1 MPAMYLCIQ
10 HEERQTA
17 GKMAELQDFMLE
29 VESNRE
35 EAIRIAGIVASKL
48 ESKQTTL
55 IEIVTSLGE
64 YINDEDPS
72 IRGKAVSYLT
82 AVIKALPE
90 KFLSRQQIQVLT
102 TFYCA
107 RIEDGGAITGLRTL
121 QAQDRFEKFM
131 AQDTFRALYQH
142 STEFRGR
149 PQSQR
154 LQVLH
159 LLNEL
164 MIKNRAALREM
175 NDESL
180 IGIVDL
186 VSGERDPRNLM
197 VVFSILKVVMME
209 WDISGH
215 TQELFD
221 AAYNYFP
228 ITFRPPPNDPYG
240 VTAQDLKDRLQA
252 CITSTPLFA
261 PHAFPS
267 LLDKLDSTSAN
278 VKRDAL
284 RALGG
289 CIESYSPSTIARYA
303 ITIWDCL
310 KFEILNAQDEI
321 LPEESLRVLHA
332 LASKLSMTST
342 GAKKSPLAQF
352 LKPITNECIEQLRE
366 PLQKQAKPARHILSS
381 LSSASVSSFTLIAE
395 AIVRQLIDI
404 YQNADSISKQR
415 EILETFAELFKSAV
429 TVFGTWSTI
438 TADSSLTNPLVSY
451 KDGLTEIF
459 SKSLMSSAKDE
470 TSFRLSA
477 LRGLI
482 ELSIL
487 PNFLQDNEI
496 GLFVQY
502 FDDILLHE
510 RSSAQEE
517 LRKETIRALAQISKH
532 KPQLIID
539 ITFPA
544 LLATLPDVDNEA
556 DESYLR
562 SLDNL
567 ARISTE
573 KEVFNT
579 LVRRLLSKLDVIIC
593 PANKSSST
601 YTGAILMTI
610 LYAMEHREDL
620 ERDPNLNFYYEKIV
634 QSLCSRVAKASTGG
648 GSTLNHPQVLD
659 TLGKLCNLIVRS
671 LPRSTQD
678 EVCKNIYALYTT
690 EEEFTP
696 ALFSDNSQQRQ
707 TIIVSTYILA
717 ALPKD
722 ISPLPYASPNIE
734 PLLRTTIQAAISED
748 TDAST
753 RLSLVRHVG
762 LLANKFLPKHEV
774 QVASDI
780 LFSLISPT
788 PSTQVLSQQT
798 IRTIFWLSKAL
809 ILRLA
814 PSTTQILTSL
824 LDLLDSP
831 DPVTSELSARGFS
844 IILAEDSI
852 LNSKNG
858 ANIRLLAK
866 QKVFTTV
873 TPLISARVHEANT
886 TATVQGEAANPSSR
900 KSCSKESY
908 LTALSG
914 LLPTI
919 PSSLVM
925 TKLPTLLPLLLQ
937 TLDLNVANETSSSQP
952 SLTPNSN
959 IKAATLKTLAIVI
972 HENGV
977 QLIHEIGYVEDLVTR
992 LLRTAA
998 IHNKT
1003 EADIQINKSIKS
1015 ETTKAY
1021 DANDLENPARV
1032 RVQALQCLFL
1042 LASNPVGQAA
1052 EGENK
1057 KVLTTVSPLLRLKRM
1072 VLRSLLYILDDPKR
1086 EVRKAAVDARAA
1098 WLRNVEDEAENDDD

>member
-1 MPAMYLCIQ
+1 
-10 HEERQTA
+10 
-17 GKMAELQDFMLE
+17 MAELQDFMLE
-29 VESNRE
+29 VENNRE
-35 EAIRIAGIVASKL
+35 EAFRIAGIVASKL

-55 IEIVTSLGE
+55 IEIVKSLGE

-90 KFLSRQQIQVLT
+90 KFLTRQQIQVLT
-102 TFYCA
+102 AFYCA

-121 QAQDRFEKFM
+121 QAMDRFEKNM
-131 AQDTFRALYQH
+131 GQDAFRALYQH
-142 STEFRGR
+142 STQFRGR

-164 MIKNRAALREM
+164 MIKNRTALRDM

-197 VVFSILKVVMME
+197 IVFSVLKVVMME

-284 RALGG
+284 RALSG
-289 CIESYSPSTIARYA
+289 CIESYSPSTVARYS

-310 KFEILNAQDEI
+310 KFEILNAQDDV

-332 LASKLSMTST
+332 IASKLSVAPASI
-342 GAKKSPLAQF
+342 AKKSPLAQF
-352 LKPITNECIEQLRE
+352 LRPITSECIEQLRE

-381 LSSASVSSFTLIAE
+381 LSSASAPAFTLVTE
-395 AIVRQLIDI
+395 AVIRQLTDI
-404 YQNADSISKQR
+404 YQNSDGISKQR
-415 EILETFAELFKSAV
+415 EILETFVELFKSAII
-429 TVFGTWSTI
+429 VFGTWT
-438 TADSSLTNPLVSY
+438 TTTTDSGLTNPLVPY
-451 KDGLTEIF
+451 KDSLTEIF
-459 SKSLMSSAKDE
+459 SKSLMGSAKDE

-510 RSSAQEE
+510 RSSAQDE
-517 LRKETIRALAQISKH
+517 LRKETVNAIAKISKH

-544 LLATLPDVDNEA
+544 LLATLPDMDNGA
-556 DESYLR
+556 DESYLH
-562 SLDNL
+562 SLDSL
-567 ARISTE
+567 ARISFE

-579 LVRRLLSKLDVIIC
+579 LVRRLLSKLGVIIR
-593 PANKSSST
+593 PANESSPT

-610 LYAMEHREDL
+610 LYAMEHRKDL
-620 ERDPNLNFYYEKIV
+620 ESDPNLNFYYEKVV
-634 QSLCSRVAKASTGG
+634 QSLCSRVAIASTKE
-648 GSTLNHPQVLD
+648 GSTLNHPHVLD
-659 TLGKLCNLIVRS
+659 TLGRLCNLIVRS
-671 LPRSTQD
+671 LPRPTQD
-678 EVCKNIYALYTT
+678 EVCKNIYTLYTT

-696 ALFSDNSQQRQ
+696 ALFSETPTTPQQRQ
-707 TIIVSTYILA
+707 MIIVSTYILA

-722 ISPLPYASPNIE
+722 ISPLPYGSPSIE
-734 PLLRTTIQAAISED
+734 PLLRKTAQAAISEESE
-748 TDAST
+748 AST
-753 RLSLVRHVG
+753 QLSLVRHVA
-762 LLANKFLPKHEV
+762 LLANKFLPKQEV
-774 QVASDI
+774 QIASDI
-780 LFSLISPT
+780 LFSLL
-788 PSTQVLSQQT
+788 PSTSSIQELSQQM

-824 LDLLDSP
+824 LDLLNLP
-831 DPVTSELSARGFS
+831 DPRTSDLCARGFS
-844 IILAEDSI
+844 IILAEDGI
-852 LNSKNG
+852 LNAKNG

-886 TATVQGEAANPSSR
+886 TATTQEGTTSPS
-900 KSCSKESY
+900 KSYSKEPY

-914 LLPTI
+914 LLSTI

-925 TKLPTLLPLLLQ
+925 VKLPTLLPLLLQ
-937 TLDLNVANETSSSQP
+937 TLDLNPTDDTSSSQP
-952 SLTPNSN
+952 SPTTNSN
-959 IKAATLKTLAIVI
+959 IKSASLKTLAIVI

-977 QLIHEIGYVEDLVTR
+977 QVIHEIGYVEDLVTR
-992 LLRTAA
+992 LLKTAA
-998 IHNKT
+998 IPNKT
-1003 EADIQINKSIKS
+1003 EADIHIKKVPGS
-1015 ETTKAY
+1015 DPTKT
-1021 DANDLENPARV
+1021 DDVNSLDNPARV
-1032 RVQALQCLFL
+1032 RVQSLQCLFL
-1042 LASNPVGQAA
+1042 LANHPVGQAA

-1057 KVLTTVSPLLRLKRM
+1057 KTLSTVSPLLRLKRT
-1072 VLRSLLYILDDPKR
+1072 VLRSLLYVLDDPKR

-1098 WLRNVEDEAENDDD
+1098 WLRNVEDEVENDDD

>member
-1 MPAMYLCIQ
+1 
-10 HEERQTA
+10 
-17 GKMAELQDFMLE
+17 MAELREFMLE
-29 VESNRE
+29 VEKNRE
-35 EAIRIAGIVASKL
+35 EAIRIASVVASKL

-55 IEIVTSLGE
+55 IEIVKSLGE
-64 YINDEDPS
+64 YINDEDAS

-102 TFYCA
+102 TFFCA

-121 QAQDRFEKFM
+121 HAMHRFDKTM
-131 AQDTFRALYQH
+131 AQDTFRAIYQH

-164 MIKNRAALREM
+164 MNKNRGAIRDM

-197 VVFSILKVVMME
+197 VVFSILRVVMME
-209 WDISGH
+209 WDILGH

-261 PHAFPS
+261 PHAFPA

-284 RALGG
+284 RALNG
-289 CIESYSPSTIARYA
+289 CVESYGPSTITRYS

-310 KFEILNAQDEI
+310 KFEILNAQDDV
-321 LPEESLRVLHA
+321 LPAESLRVLHA
-332 LASKLSMTST
+332 LASRLPITSAN

-352 LKPITNECIEQLRE
+352 LKPVTNECIDQLRE
-366 PLQKQAKPARHILSS
+366 PLQKQAKPARQILSS
-381 LSSASVSSFTLIAE
+381 LSSASASSFTLIAE
-395 AIVRQLIDI
+395 GVIRQLIDI

-415 EILETFAELFKSAV
+415 EILETFVELFKSAV
-429 TVFGTWSTI
+429 TVFGTWT
-438 TADSSLTNPLVSY
+438 TAAADSGATNPLISY
-451 KDGLTEIF
+451 KDSLTEIF
-459 SKSLMSSAKDE
+459 SKSLMGFAKDE

-477 LRGLI
+477 LKGLV

-487 PNFLQDNEI
+487 PSFLQDNEI

-502 FDDILLHE
+502 FDDILLQGQTF
-510 RSSAQEE
+510 AQDE
-517 LRKETIRALAQISKH
+517 LRKKTVLALAEISKN

-539 ITFPA
+539 ITFPT
-544 LLATLPDVDNEA
+544 LLSTLPDTDTGAE
-556 DESYLR
+556 ESYLY
-562 SLDNL
+562 SLDIL

-579 LVRRLLSKLDVIIC
+579 LVRRLLSKLDVVTNSTNEGS
-593 PANKSSST
+593 PT
-601 YTGAILMTI
+601 YTAAILTTI
-610 LYAMEHREDL
+610 LYAMEHRRDL
-620 ERDPNLNFYYEKIV
+620 ESDSNLSFYYERIV
-634 QSLCSRVAKASTGG
+634 QSLTSRIAIASNKG
-648 GSTLNHPQVLD
+648 GSALNHPRVLD
-659 TLGKLCNLIVRS
+659 TLGRLCNLIVGS
-671 LPRSTQD
+671 LPRETQN
-678 EVCKNIYALYTT
+678 EVCNNVYALYTT

-696 ALFSDNSQQRQ
+696 ALFSDDPTTLQKQM
-707 TIIVSTYILA
+707 IIVSTYILA

-722 ISPLPYASPNIE
+722 ISPLPYASPSIE
-734 PLLRTTIQAAISED
+734 PLLQKTINAAVSEESD
-748 TDAST
+748 PSIQ
-753 RLSLVRHVG
+753 LSLVRHVA
-762 LLANKFLPKHEV
+762 LLANKFLSKEEV
-774 QVASDI
+774 QSASDI
-780 LFSLISPT
+780 LFLLI
-788 PSTQVLSQQT
+788 PSTSSTQGLSQQA
-798 IRTIFWLSKAL
+798 IRVIFWLSKAL

-831 DPVTSELSARGFS
+831 DPKTSDLCAKGFG
-844 IILAEDSI
+844 IILAEDGI
-852 LNSKNG
+852 LNAKNG
-858 ANIRLLAK
+858 ATIRLLAK
-866 QKVFTTV
+866 QRVFTTV

-886 TATVQGEAANPSSR
+886 SAAAHDESSPSR
-900 KSCSKESY
+900 KSHSKESY

-914 LLPTI
+914 LLSTI

-937 TLDLNVANETSSSQP
+937 TLDLNPTDDTSSTQP
-952 SLTPNSN
+952 SPTTNSN
-959 IKAATLKTLAIVI
+959 IKSATLKTLAIVI

-977 QLIHEIGYVEDLVTR
+977 QVIHEIGYVEDLVTR

-998 IHNKT
+998 IHNNT
-1003 EADIQINKSIKS
+1003 EADLHIK
-1015 ETTKAY
+1015 KAPQLSSLKKY
-1021 DANDLENPARV
+1021 EMGNLNNPAKV

-1042 LASNPVGQAA
+1042 LANHPVGQTA
-1052 EGENK
+1052 ESEIK
-1057 KVLTTVSPLLRLKRM
+1057 RQLTTVSPLLRLKRT
-1072 VLRSLLYILDDPKR
+1072 VLRSLLYVLDDPKR

-1098 WLRNVEDEAENDDD
+1098 WLRNVEDEAENDDS